1 MAIADIP
8 AISSRKTWRALAT
21 ATVAVLALVAWRSGS
36 SSIDAAAAQESST
49 KGREAAARNAG
60 ASRRE
65 AVALARL
72 LPASGLISVGV
83 RPGVRVVELKVK
95 EDDQVSAGTILATLE
110 GHDSARLQLT
120 LAEAQKERSEHER
133 SARLAAA
140 RKAADVTNQRLTK
153 ARELYGQF
161 GAALKGKE
169 RYDTEMALYQLE
181 MQAIK
186 NELDLDLTRGKA
198 IGGGGGKP
206 GDPKRPTGAGPEEA
220 ILKGQLDLA
229 TAALRETEVRAPGP
243 GRVLRVFA
251 HPGELSSGVL
261 LQIGDVSSMIA
272 RAEVYQSD
280 VPRIRPGDR
289 AEVDILG
296 TKVAGKVSRIGSI
309 VGKNLLTSID
319 PRAMRDLRVID
330 VTIQLEEAAPADRFV
345 DMEVDAVIRP
355 SGPAPASEPPA
366 RRMPIDRP
374 IDGRPTGRGTRRRP
388 G

>member
-1 MAIADIP
+1 M
-8 AISSRKTWRALAT
+8 
-21 ATVAVLALVAWRSGS
+21 
-36 SSIDAAAAQESST
+36 
-49 KGREAAARNAG
+49 
-60 ASRRE
+60 
-65 AVALARL
+65 
-72 LPASGLISVGV
+72 
-83 RPGVRVVELKVK
+83 
-95 EDDQVSAGTILATLE
+95 SAGTILATLE
-110 GHDSARLQLT
+110 GHDSARLQLA

-133 SARLAAA
+133 SRSP
-140 RKAADVTNQRLTK
+140 R
-153 ARELYGQF
+153 
-161 GAALKGKE
+161 
-169 RYDTEMALYQLE
+169 
-181 MQAIK
+181 
-186 NELDLDLTRGKA
+186 RGPQ
-198 IGGGGGKP
+198 GGGCHQSEAHQGTRTLRPVRRRAQGQGTLRHRDGPVPTRDAGHQERARP
-206 GDPKRPTGAGPEEA
+206 GSHTGQGHRRRRRQARGPKRPTGAGPEEA

-243 GRVLRVFA
+243 GRVLRVSRA
-251 HPGELSSGVL
+251 SR
-261 LQIGDVSSMIA
+261 
-272 RAEVYQSD
+272 RAELGSAVAD
-280 VPRIRPGDR
+280 GRRLLDDRTGRGLPERRAPNPARRP

-388 G
+388 R